1 MKSLKNLLRGNEVE
15 IMEILKGEKYGSCKF
30 RRAVEKAYMSSSF
43 VKYIVGNNVVFEQG
57 SGRKVSIPV
66 DIVEDIIGVEIQLSR
81 RAA

>member
-1 MKSLKNLLRGNEVE
+1 MKNLLKGTKMDV
-15 IMEILKGEKYGSCKF
+15 MEILKGEKYGSCKF

>member
-1 MKSLKNLLRGNEVE
+1 MKNLLKGTKKDV
-15 IMEILKGEKYGSCKF
+15 MEILKGEKYGSCKF

-43 VKYIVGNNVVFEQG
+43 VKYTVGNNVVFEQG